1 MSKFKAMTADGK
13 WITGN
18 IIRGLQKEKMMSK
31 FKAMTA
37 DGKWITG
44 NMIRYELL
52 GCWMV
57 HENGETLINPDTIEK
72 LSDGE

>member
-1 MSKFKAMTADGK
+1 
-13 WITGN
+13 
-18 IIRGLQKEKMMSK
+18 MSK

-57 HENGETLINPDTIEK
+57 HENGETLIDPDTIEK